1 MHIDAIQGHSFPPR
15 ELRPEERLS
24 VANYAR
30 AVGGENPAYRSSEA
44 ARRAGYDARPIP
56 RAMLTFF
63 NTLDETDLTEVMG
76 IVYGKTLFAGTDSEW
91 GVVAT
96 EADTLVGQTHV
107 DEAYE
112 RTGKDGVPRQFLVLR
127 TEFHTKEGELVS
139 RQRITFIE
147 KVAE

>member
-1 MHIDAIQGHSFPPR
+1 MNIDAIQGHSFPPR

-24 VANYAR
+24 VASYAR
-30 AVGGENPAYRSSEA
+30 AVGSENPTYLSTDA
-44 ARRAGYDARPIP
+44 ARVAGHRARPLP

-63 NTLDETDLTEVMG
+63 NTLDETDLTDVMG

-91 GVVAT
+91 GDVAT
-96 EADTLVGQTHV
+96 EVDIVVGQTHV

-112 RTGKDGVPRQFLVLR
+112 RTGKDGVGRQFLVLR

-147 KVAE
+147 KVA

>member
-15 ELRPEERLS
+15 ELCPEVRLS

-30 AVGGENPAYRSSEA
+30 AVGAENPAYFSTAA
-44 ARRAGYDARPIP
+44 ARAAGFGARPLP

-63 NTLDETDLTEVMG
+63 NTLDESDLTEVMG
-76 IVYGKTLFAGTDSEW
+76 IVYGRTLFAGTDSEW

-96 EADTLVGQTHV
+96 EVDTVVGQTHV

-112 RTGKDGVPRQFLVLR
+112 RTGKDGTKRQFLVLR
-127 TEFHTKEGELVS
+127 TEFHTTQGDLVS

-147 KVAE
+147 KVD

>member
-1 MHIDAIQGHSFPPR
+1 MNIDAIRGHSFPPR

-30 AVGGENPAYRSSEA
+30 AVGSQNPAYLSTDA
-44 ARRAGYDARPIP
+44 ARAAGYDSRPLP

-76 IVYGKTLFAGTDSEW
+76 IVYGRTLFAGTDSEW

-96 EADTLVGQTHV
+96 EQDTLVGQTHV

-112 RTGKDGVPRQFLVLR
+112 RTGKDGAPRQFLVLR

-147 KVAE
+147 KVV